1 MKESLSLKLYRT
13 SWSPFSKGWVIWSK
27 NNSYIPIH
35 CHNRNKKYGCIHI
48 QISHSKHYLATIIS
62 NFDFRW
68 SRKDLFS
75 NFLMK
80 SWWNFILTCGNNP
93 ILKSKSLKL
102 MWIRYSSE
110 VRLLEEFSNCAQV
123 AVESIIY
130 DLKTV
135 LRWCSSTLI
144 FYISLTQCCQ
154 WNRI

>member
-1 MKESLSLKLYRT
+1 MTSIPAKLSMYKFDQSDRAFQKMKESLSLKLYRT

-27 NNSYIPIH
+27 NNGYITIH

-68 SRKDLFS
+68 PRKNLFS
-75 NFLMK
+75 KFLVI
-80 SWWNFILTCGNNP
+80 SRWNFILTCGNNP

-110 VRLLEEFSNCAQV
+110 VRLLEEFSNLFSGGGR
-123 AVESIIY
+123 EHNS
-130 DLKTV
+130 
-135 LRWCSSTLI
+135 
-144 FYISLTQCCQ
+144 
-154 WNRI
+154 